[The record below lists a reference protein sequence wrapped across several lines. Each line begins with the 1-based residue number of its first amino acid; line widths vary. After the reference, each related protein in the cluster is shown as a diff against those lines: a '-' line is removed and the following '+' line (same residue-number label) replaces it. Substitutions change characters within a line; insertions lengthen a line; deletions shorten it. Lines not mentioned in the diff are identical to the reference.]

1 VLSWKALVDVESDES
16 VAADTDAVCSLDC
29 KLFVDDKAVDS
40 SVTAVSMAVV
50 NDVGDGGNEA
60 ELTGALTLFAR
71 DAVVGS
77 VVVTAEWDVSSVAL
91 VVDCKI
97 DTGKLLLVS

>member
-1 VLSWKALVDVESDES
+1 MLSWKALVDVESDES

-40 SVTAVSMAVV
+40 SVTAAVSMAVV
-50 NDVGDGGNEA
+50 KDVGDGGNEA
-60 ELTGALTLFAR
+60 ELTGAVTLFPR

-77 VVVTAEWDVSSVAL
+77 VVVTAERDVSSVAL
-91 VVDCKI
+91 VVD
-97 DTGKLLLVS
+97 